1 MGYNSSQ
8 ANEMLMGLP
17 SAMAKTAVTMAKK
30 AKMGLGEW
38 IDKKIIENALPK
50 YGMDEA
56 YPGELSGLKPIST
69 EGSNTFLPFVKTK
82 EGYKPKLPGLA
93 ADAYNTFIAPNRSM
107 VDPNFNAPEE
117 AVNMGLNL
125 MGGGTMFGKIPA
137 GSIGMLAGRRAKF
150 ANLSKLDTAKSM
162 AEQGIDRSQIL
173 KDTQWFKAPD
183 GEWKFEIDDSLAKA
197 VDSPNWSRHEIVDQ
211 TNLGDVL
218 IHDNLY
224 NSYEDFPKY
233 TMTKEKSPAA
243 NIAGGFA
250 SWHGADRGIRMNSS
264 GFGPTKSTLDAIAVL
279 EKTPEYKAY
288 SDASFNLSYPN
299 YNEAKLKFELSDVG
313 EQWNRLIMERDKLGN
328 FGKSATLHELQHG
341 IQAREGFA
349 KGGNP
354 REFLKY
360 KEGNRDNFLLKHEN
374 KKYAEALKR
383 LINDHVA
390 MGGSAATAMKSEQ
403 GKILSDSLMKMQDA
417 MEIDKKQ
424 ALDLY
429 NRQAGEAEARAV
441 QTRMNMTPEQREARP
456 FWLDYDVPEADQIV
470 RFDNSGTMDM
480 TAQDVLA
487 QEGKGLVPPVKRVAP
502 QDEALRL
509 AQERAALPV
518 EQGGLGLPVDNTPEQ
533 RANIMFPNEGYHGSL
548 YDINKFNQ
556 NKAST
561 ESHAGRGTYITDSP
575 EDASIN
581 YANIYGPDVKAKV
594 ERNIERDIESRNP
607 IYRLLDRFEN
617 ENLTPKQQEVLL
629 ANTINS
635 DNLGVVYPLR
645 YRADKPI
652 HLDST
657 NPRSS
662 DAGPFFEYDKE
673 YDDYIETSKA
683 QELGNA
689 LKEYEYSGGNRSYID
704 DILADSTGESVPILD
719 LYNAAKEGSGNMM
732 DDYTGD
738 MISGGVAASD
748 FIKNFGVDQIAH
760 TPKFSNQQLN
770 LGTQHTVAMNPDNI
784 RSRFAAFDPY
794 RKSAAIAAAM
804 GVAAPDL
811 MADEKQ
817 KPAKK
822 NIVPPVKKQGK

>member
-1 MGYNSSQ
+1 MADRPYMGFKGGYNSSD
-8 ANEMLMGLP
+8 ADSMLSGLYP
-17 SAMAKTAVTMAKK
+17 AIAKTAG
-30 AKMGLGEW
+30 MGISNMW
-38 IDKKIIENALPK
+38 N
-50 YGMDEA
+50 GMDTTSKAATVAGLIPFYGDIAGVANDARLYAEN
-56 YPGELSGLKPIST
+56 PEMRTPVNFGLSALGL
-69 EGSNTFLPFVKTK
+69 LPFV
-82 EGYKPKLPGLA
+82 PG
-93 ADAYNTFIAPNRSM
+93 
-107 VDPNFNAPEE
+107 
-117 AVNMGLNL
+117 MG
-125 MGGGTMFGKIPA
+125 TI
-137 GSIGMLAGRRAKF
+137 
-150 ANLSKLDTAKSM
+150 
-162 AEQGIDRSQIL
+162 
-173 KDTQWFKAPD
+173 
-183 GEWKFEIDDSLAKA
+183 
-197 VDSPNWSRHEIVDQ
+197 
-211 TNLGDVL
+211 
-218 IHDNLY
+218 
-224 NSYEDFPKY
+224 
-233 TMTKEKSPAA
+233 
-243 NIAGGFA
+243 
-250 SWHGADRGIRMNSS
+250 RGI
-264 GFGPTKSTLDAIAVL
+264 
-279 EKTPEYKAY
+279 
-288 SDASFNLSYPN
+288 
-299 YNEAKLKFELSDVG
+299 
-313 EQWNRLIMERDKLGN
+313 
-328 FGKSATLHELQHG
+328 
-341 IQAREGFA
+341 
-349 KGGNP
+349 
-354 REFLKY
+354 
-360 KEGNRDNFLLKHEN
+360 
-374 KKYAEALKR
+374 
-383 LINDHVA
+383 
-390 MGGSAATAMKSEQ
+390 
-403 GKILSDSLMKMQDA
+403 
-417 MEIDKKQ
+417 
-424 ALDLY
+424 
-429 NRQAGEAEARAV
+429 
-441 QTRMNMTPEQREARP
+441 
-456 FWLDYDVPEADQIV
+456 
-470 RFDNSGTMDM
+470 
-480 TAQDVLA
+480 
-487 QEGKGLVPPVKRVAP
+487 GKGLEKSIVPPVQRVAP

-629 ANTINS
+629 ANTINA

-704 DILADSTGESVPILD
+704 EILADSTGESVPILD

-738 MISGGVAASD
+738 IISGGVAASD

-760 TPKFSNQQLN
+760 TPKFSNKQLN
-770 LGTQHTVAMNPDNI
+770 LGTQHTVSMNPDNI